1 MRAMAAS
8 GFPHTPLDRKRPITC
23 REFQYGRKARTISSG
38 DSEQLSTNADASDT
52 SFLKGADAAL
62 TRPFLTGFNES
73 VVSIYWVGLAVMGLA
88 FVIACFF
95 RVPALR
101 ERSALEEKSAAM
113 ESLG

>member
-1 MRAMAAS
+1 M
-8 GFPHTPLDRKRPITC
+8 
-23 REFQYGRKARTISSG
+23 
-38 DSEQLSTNADASDT
+38 
-52 SFLKGADAAL
+52 
-62 TRPFLTGFNES
+62 
-73 VVSIYWVGLAVMGLA
+73 SIYWVGLAVMGLA